1 VSKRIDPLATASYAV
16 EGAMKLGAQ
25 AAEAYVRG
33 ARDLTIDLRN
43 TEVESVNQANVFG
56 LGLRVTMDG
65 RTVLVHTTSTSAIA
79 LIKLAEQAV
88 EMTRALPA
96 PKEPTI
102 FAGPTEANEA
112 PHADPDLAAET
123 HEAKVARL
131 QEIERA
137 MLSVAGVTA
146 SGGVGYEETDG
157 EIALVN
163 SLGIKRYAPFC
174 KIEIGAEAIAESGG
188 DTSSG
193 GRYTAACGRQ
203 YLLNGETLGRE
214 AGQRAVAML
223 GARPVASARVPV
235 IFTPEVSY
243 ALLTYTVAP
252 TRGDNVMRGR
262 SYLAGQIGQ
271 RIAAEGVTI
280 VDDPLLRQG
289 AGRRSFD
296 GEGTRCRT
304 LPIIENGVLKNY
316 LTDLASAQAL
326 GLDPG
331 GNTARGSYTARPE
344 IGTSTYYMRAGDVP
358 PAEIIRRTQRGLLL
372 TSLSGWW
379 VGLSPVTDTF
389 SSAAMGFWI
398 EQGEIAHP
406 VRGVSVGGSLRE
418 MLKAIDLVG
427 NDLAFTHENNAPTFR
442 VAEMSVSGT

>member
-1 VSKRIDPLATASYAV
+1 MGKRIDPLTTASYAV

-25 AAEAYVRG
+25 AAEAYVRAG
-33 ARDLTIDLRN
+33 RDLTIDLRN
-43 TEVESVNQANVFG
+43 GEVESVNRADSLG
-56 LGLRVTMDG
+56 LGLRVTVER
-65 RTVLVHTTSTSAIA
+65 RTLLVHTTSTSAIA
-79 LIKLAEQAV
+79 LIKLAEQAL
-88 EMTRALPA
+88 EMARALPA
-96 PKEPTI
+96 PQEPTL
-102 FAGPTEANEA
+102 FAAPSEASDA
-112 PHADPDLAAET
+112 PHADPDLAAEA

-131 QEIERA
+131 KEIEAA
-137 MLSVAGVTA
+137 MLSVKGVTG
-146 SGGVGYEETDG
+146 SGGIGYEETDG

-163 SLGIKRYAPFC
+163 SLGVRRYAPIC
-174 KIEIGAEAIAESGG
+174 HIEIGAEAIAESGG

-193 GRYTAACGRQ
+193 GRYTAGCGRQ

-223 GARPVASARVPV
+223 GARSVASARVPV
-235 IFTPEVSY
+235 IFTPHVGW
-243 ALLTYTVAP
+243 ALLAYTVPP

-262 SYLAGQIGQ
+262 SYLADQIGQ

-280 VDDPLLRQG
+280 VDDPQLREG

-296 GEGTRCRT
+296 GEGTPCRA
-304 LPIIENGVLKNY
+304 LPIIENGVLRNY

-326 GLDPG
+326 SVDPG
-331 GNTARGSYTARPE
+331 GNTARGSYTVRPD
-344 IGTSTYYMRAGDVP
+344 IGTSTHYLRAGGVP
-358 PAEIIRRTQRGLLL
+358 PEEIIRRTPRGLLL

-406 VRGVSVGGSLRE
+406 VKGISVGGNLRE
-418 MLKAIDLVG
+418 MLKAIDMVA
-427 NDLAFTHENNAPTFR
+427 NDLAFTHESNTPTFR